1 MKLISLFSLLIVTN
15 TSFSQT
21 GNAEID
27 ATMKFEE
34 VFNYISSM
42 YVDDVKHDELT
53 DAAII
58 ALLEKLDPHS
68 TYISEEDV
76 KDANSRID
84 GNFVGIGIRF
94 QILKDTL
101 MVVATI
107 PGGPSEKLGL
117 LPGDKIVTI
126 ENENVAGIGL
136 KNGDVRDKLMG
147 DKGTEVKIE
156 VKRKRSPRLITF
168 VIKRDVI
175 PVNSVET
182 AYMVTETTGYIKLN
196 SFSRSSLSEVREGIK
211 KLTKLGME
219 NLIFDLQGNPGGLL
233 YSAKYL
239 SDEFLSGEKLVVYS
253 EGRAQPRQDLKT
265 EYKGLWENGRLV
277 VLTNEYSASASE
289 IVSGA
294 IQDWDRGLIIG
305 RRTFGKGLVQRPIDL
320 SDGAQIRLTIARYY
334 TPSGRFIQKPYE
346 DKEAYSS
353 DLADRYENGEFM
365 HQDSIKMVDSL
376 LFETLIQKRAVY
388 GGGGIMPDIFVPL
401 DTSAITDFYSSLIR
415 TGHLNNFALHYV
427 NKNREA
433 LAAGYPTFE
442 QFKTDFKVDK
452 KFMDLFFDYIKKE
465 ENDLEKDEQLEFNKA
480 EYATS
485 EELLALRMKA
495 VLARNLWGYSEFY
508 QIYNATN
515 EILQKAI
522 EVIESEQYMVE

>member
-1 MKLISLFSLLIVTN
+1 M
-15 TSFSQT
+15 
-21 GNAEID
+21 
-27 ATMKFEE
+27 
-34 VFNYISSM
+34 
-42 YVDDVKHDELT
+42 
-53 DAAII
+53 
-58 ALLEKLDPHS
+58 
-68 TYISEEDV
+68 
-76 KDANSRID
+76 
-84 GNFVGIGIRF
+84 
-94 QILKDTL
+94 
-101 MVVATI
+101 
-107 PGGPSEKLGL
+107 
-117 LPGDKIVTI
+117 
-126 ENENVAGIGL
+126 
-136 KNGDVRDKLMG
+136 
-147 DKGTEVKIE
+147 
-156 VKRKRSPRLITF
+156 
-168 VIKRDVI
+168 
-175 PVNSVET
+175 
-182 AYMVTETTGYIKLN
+182 
-196 SFSRSSLSEVREGIK
+196 
-211 KLTKLGME
+211 
-219 NLIFDLQGNPGGLL
+219 
-233 YSAKYL
+233 
-239 SDEFLSGEKLVVYS
+239 
-253 EGRAQPRQDLKT
+253 
-265 EYKGLWENGRLV
+265 
-277 VLTNEYSASASE
+277 TNEYSASASE

-522 EVIESEQYMVE
+522 EVIESEQYIIE